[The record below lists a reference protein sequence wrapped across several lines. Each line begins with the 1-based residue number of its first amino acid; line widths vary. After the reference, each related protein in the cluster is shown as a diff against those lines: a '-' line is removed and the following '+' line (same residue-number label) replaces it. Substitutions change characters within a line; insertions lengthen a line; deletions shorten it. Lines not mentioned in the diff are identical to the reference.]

1 MARALP
7 RPVAAGSA
15 RRAELAHLVQIAI
28 AAPRV
33 AGLIADSD
41 AVPGGAVFVMETTA
55 HHQDL
60 RLPTPKDPPELTKVR
75 ADEEAII
82 RRWIAEAVAN

>member
-1 MARALP
+1 MAR
-7 RPVAAGSA
+7 
-15 RRAELAHLVQIAI
+15 RRLDPWL
-28 AAPRV
+28 
-33 AGLIADSD
+33 D

-75 ADEEAII
+75 EEEAII

>member
-1 MARALP
+1 M
-7 RPVAAGSA
+7 GS
-15 RRAELAHLVQIAI
+15 RDPWHGG
-28 AAPRV
+28 
-33 AGLIADSD
+33 GLIKPTD

-75 ADEEAII
+75 AEGEAII
-82 RRWIAEAVAN
+82 RRWIAEAAAN

>member
-1 MARALP
+1 MLSNVIWSNGKRDP
-7 RPVAAGSA
+7 WHGG
-15 RRAELAHLVQIAI
+15 
-28 AAPRV
+28 
-33 AGLIADSD
+33 GLIRGSD

-60 RLPTPKDPPELTKVR
+60 RLPTSKDPPELTKVR
-75 ADEEAII
+75 AEEEAII